1 MPGAVLFLVVLL
13 LVGGSAPAPGA
24 AALATPT
31 VPLSDA
37 TTLAPQPP
45 PAATLDAWRFLPAC
59 GAATTPMALSIL
71 PDATT
76 QPGWKQY
83 TQPDYGLTVAV
94 PPHGRPSGGP
104 PPLSPS
110 PPPPPPLILP
120 SS

>member
-37 TTLAPQPP
+37 STLAPQPP

-71 PDATT
+71 PDATS

-83 TQPDYGLTVAV
+83 TQADYGLTVAV
-94 PPHGRPSGGP
+94 PPNWRLAVGAHTFC
-104 PPLSPS
+104 PS
-110 PPPPPPLILP
+110 PPAP
-120 SS
+120 